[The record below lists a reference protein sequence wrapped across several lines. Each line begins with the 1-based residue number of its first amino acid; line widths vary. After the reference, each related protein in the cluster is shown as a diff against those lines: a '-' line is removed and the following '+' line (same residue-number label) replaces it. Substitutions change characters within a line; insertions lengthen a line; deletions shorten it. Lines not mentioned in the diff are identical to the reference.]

1 MLLAKLEEAELGE
14 RAALG
19 EASRVREDNEGLKV
33 SHRVGIAMMGFLQEK
48 RGKGPQNALSCCFPA
63 GSYPYQGLA
72 LFELLVCKGDTEN
85 MKVFLIWWRVGYV
98 CFVDLASNVLK

>member
-1 MLLAKLEEAELGE
+1 MSILQRLKNRDLEEKKAVLLAKLEEAELGE

-48 RGKGPQNALSCCFPA
+48 REK
-63 GSYPYQGLA
+63 
-72 LFELLVCKGDTEN
+72 
-85 MKVFLIWWRVGYV
+85 
-98 CFVDLASNVLK
+98 VLKMLLYAASPQVLTLTKDWPYLNYSHVKVMLKT

>member
-19 EASRVREDNEGLKV
+19 EASRAREDNEGLKV

-48 RGKGPQNALSCCFPA
+48 RGKCGLIAILSRKVD
-63 GSYPYQGLA
+63 SNSQIISTLDSKYPSR
-72 LFELLVCKGDTEN
+72 CPNKH
-85 MKVFLIWWRVGYV
+85 IPPP
-98 CFVDLASNVLK
+98 